1 MENRKNPLD
10 SLNSKINKH
19 GRPYEIVDVEY
30 FNAIQVGEIVVY
42 KITNS
47 DGTSAGNLE
56 KGIVASKYPSQLQVD
71 VFPLLG
77 VDNPASQTVPVSITD
92 IRDHFP
98 QDKKE
103 N

>member
-1 MENRKNPLD
+1 MD

-30 FNAIQVGEIVVY
+30 FNAIQVDEIVSY
-42 KITNS
+42 KITNP
-47 DGTSAGNLE
+47 DGSSAGNLE
-56 KGIVASKYPSQLQVD
+56 KGIVASKYPPQLQID
-71 VFPLLG
+71 VFPFLDG
-77 VDNPASQTVPVSITD
+77 NNPASQTVPVSIRD
-92 IRDHFP
+92 IHDHFP